1 MAAPP
6 ISRPP
11 SRRSLRA
18 RKHARLVELQA
29 PAPRIIAGF
38 ASNLANE
45 VVAFAQGMYVA
56 RNRTSV
62 LARPTGFKRVDA
74 MNIRIPIEGGADER
88 CRAAN
93 APDPADCRLLV
104 DGRCEL
110 GVARTCVRLVRP
122 ANELILRTEYG
133 ELHSFNDPGSDGI
146 EFGDR
151 GKGDSFDCSRSI
163 CGTGWNDGSE
173 HGNGTWDLRPTCR
186 RIVEGG

>member
-1 MAAPP
+1 
-6 ISRPP
+6 
-11 SRRSLRA
+11 
-18 RKHARLVELQA
+18 
-29 PAPRIIAGF
+29 
-38 ASNLANE
+38 
-45 VVAFAQGMYVA
+45 
-56 RNRTSV
+56 
-62 LARPTGFKRVDA
+62 
-74 MNIRIPIEGGADER
+74 MNGG
-88 CRAAN
+88 RAAK

-133 ELHSFNDPGSDGI
+133 ELHSFNDPGIDGINGIDGVDGIDGI

-151 GKGDSFDCSRSI
+151 WKGDGFDCSRSI

-173 HGNGTWDLRPTCR
+173 HGNGTWVLRPTCR